1 MKALWLGLAILLAS
15 CAAGPNGQ
23 SSESRAGGTP
33 NARAHTDLG
42 AAYYQEKK
50 YDIALEEFNE
60 AVKYDSNYALAYTG
74 LGLVYAVL
82 GEDAKADSNFKR
94 ALQLNP
100 NNSETRNNYGA
111 YLCSRARYDESITEF
126 LEAVKNPLYKTPHL
140 AYLNAGVCAL
150 KKKDEVKAEDYF
162 KAALN
167 LDPLSNRAAY
177 ELASIAVKRSDYIS
191 ARQYLKNALF
201 SNPSPEVLG
210 LGVKVERVLGD
221 KDALASYEL
230 QLRKNYP
237 ESQQTKTLLPEEQ

>member
-1 MKALWLGLAILLAS
+1 MKALWLGLAMLLAS

-23 SSESRAGGTP
+23 SSESRIGGTP

-60 AVKYDSNYALAYTG
+60 AIKYDANYALAYTG

-82 GEDAKADSNFKR
+82 GEETKADANFKR

-111 YLCSRARYDESITEF
+111 YLCSRGRYDESIVEF

-140 AYLNAGVCAL
+140 AYLNAGICAL
-150 KKKDEVKAEDYF
+150 KKKDEAKAEDYL
-162 KAALN
+162 KAALAI
-167 LDPLSNRAAY
+167 DPLSNRAAY
-177 ELASIAVKRSDYIS
+177 ELASIAVKRGDYVS
-191 ARQYLKNALF
+191 ARQYLRNALF
-201 SNPSPEVLG
+201 SNPSAEVLG
-210 LGVKVERVLGD
+210 LGVRVERVLGD
-221 KDALASYEL
+221 KNALASYEL
-230 QLRKNYP
+230 QLRKNFP
-237 ESQQTKTLLPEEQ
+237 DSEQTKILLSEEQ